1 MTEQIE
7 IIGVILIILMQAYI
21 AYTSYIRIGDLGD
34 VMNSVDKFSIV
45 KVVVPVSVIENHH
58 PKQILAQL
66 NTYIFSTNNNEFDS
80 SHSAEINIVHCK
92 GNQSSDLVKILN
104 AVNTY
109 LIRNRS
115 AVSDFNLIKDIVERT
130 GDKIEEEINSTISIP
145 LYLGLLGTLAGI
157 IIGLFNISDLDKLQ
171 DAGSVD
177 VLSNAIPQLLGGV
190 KIAMIASFSGLA
202 LTTINSGWFYKI
214 HKAKYENNK
223 NDFYSFIQVEL
234 LPVLNQSIN
243 SSLASLQTNLHKFNE
258 DFTNNIAVLGSLM
271 SKNHDAILAQDS
283 ILTKLEH
290 IDIGNF
296 VKANVR
302 VLTELRKSTDSIEA
316 FNLYVMHI
324 NEALQNTAQI
334 VDRMDSLL
342 SRTEGM
348 DKVSEKILTT
358 FDDNKIMMQFLQSH
372 YNSLDE
378 SKQMLSDSVIGVGS
392 ILDRALLQLQDF
404 TQEKIMKMRDVM
416 MKEIHLLEHE
426 YPEKWKKLDNLE
438 DIKNDIG
445 KIRQSTGKKSEV
457 EQELSELKV
466 RLKSIDETLISIKD
480 RKSWF
485 EKVISRIFKR

>member
-1 MTEQIE
+1 M
-7 IIGVILIILMQAYI
+7 
-21 AYTSYIRIGDLGD
+21 
-34 VMNSVDKFSIV
+34 
-45 KVVVPVSVIENHH
+45 
-58 PKQILAQL
+58 
-66 NTYIFSTNNNEFDS
+66 
-80 SHSAEINIVHCK
+80 
-92 GNQSSDLVKILN
+92 
-104 AVNTY
+104 
-109 LIRNRS
+109 
-115 AVSDFNLIKDIVERT
+115 
-130 GDKIEEEINSTISIP
+130 
-145 LYLGLLGTLAGI
+145 GTLAGI

-177 VLSNAIPQLLGGV
+177 VLSNAIPELLGGV
-190 KIAMIASFSGLA
+190 KTAMFASFFGLA
-202 LTTINSGWFYKI
+202 FTTINSGWFYKI
-214 HKAKYENNK
+214 QKAKYENNK